1 MTFLYFA
8 YGSNML
14 TARLKSRCDSA
25 SAVGNAYANNRMI
38 QFSKLSCDGSGKAT
52 LRPAQGKRTPGV
64 LFEIQDMERDALDC
78 AEGFPNGYD
87 RCDAF
92 PVHRPDGQMA
102 AAVTYLARSPEQGL
116 SVFDWYLAL
125 VIAGAR
131 EHCLD
136 DEYVE
141 VLRKV
146 ACIPDPIVGREER
159 RKALQALASA
169 GYPDYRQ
176 LFS

>member
-25 SAVGNAYANNRMI
+25 SVVGIAYANNRMI

-64 LFEIQDMERDALDC
+64 LFEIRSAQCDKLDH

-92 PVHRPDGQMA
+92 PVHRPDGQA
-102 AAVTYLARSPEQGL
+102 VRAVTYLARSPEQGL

-136 DEYVE
+136 DEHVE
-141 VLRKV
+141 ALQNVK
-146 ACIPDPIVGREER
+146 CIPDPTDDRPAR
-159 RKALQALASA
+159 RKALKALDLA
-169 GYPDYRQ
+169 GYSDYRQ
-176 LFS
+176 LFA